1 MPIVFSSYLQKLIAE
16 TIKHMP
22 SDVDFVEVR
31 ECPSFYVSR
40 ITLSK
45 EETKQKNLLRLKT
58 INGEES
64 DTKEYF
70 IYQSL
75 GNR

>member
-16 TIKHMP
+16 TIKNMP

-40 ITLSK
+40 IMLSN
-45 EETKQKNLLRLKT
+45 EEAKQNNLLCLKV
-58 INGEES
+58 ISGEKCE
-64 DTKEYF
+64 KYF
-70 IYQSL
+70 IYQRL
-75 GNR
+75 

>member
-1 MPIVFSSYLQKLIAE
+1 VPIVFSSYLQKLIAE

-40 ITLSK
+40 IMISN
-45 EETKQKNLLRLKT
+45 EEAKQNNLLRLKT
-58 INGEES
+58 INGEEC
-64 DTKEYF
+64 DAKDYF